1 MPEFSQRARSLPAS
15 PIRKLVPFA
24 DAAKQRGIR
33 VFHLN
38 IGQPDIAT
46 PPQFWAAIRNAE
58 LEVLAYSPS
67 AGIDSLREEIQS
79 YYARLG
85 HDLQEQQV
93 LVTTGASEALSFVF
107 TALMNPGDEVI
118 VPEPFYANYMS
129 FTLGK
134 DAKVVPVTSSLENNF
149 GLPHVED
156 FEKKITPHTKA
167 ILICNPGN
175 PTGVLYPREALLRLQ
190 EIAQKHD
197 LFIIA
202 DEVYREFA
210 YDGNQHTSCLS
221 LQGCEQN
228 VIVVDSISKRFS
240 ACGARI
246 GCVISR
252 NDELMSL
259 VLKQAQAR
267 LSPPTLGQ
275 IGAAEVYK
283 LPSSYYAEV
292 ATEYASR
299 RDLLKAALDRME
311 GVVCPE
317 INGAFYA
324 MVHLPVDDAEKFC
337 QWILED
343 FNHQGSTVM
352 MAPGGGFYATPG
364 LGQHEVR
371 IAYVLNREDLS
382 AAMDCLAM
390 ALQVYP
396 GRIANPL
403 AESQGV

>member
-1 MPEFSQRARSLPAS
+1 
-15 PIRKLVPFA
+15 
-24 DAAKQRGIR
+24 
-33 VFHLN
+33 
-38 IGQPDIAT
+38 
-46 PPQFWAAIRNAE
+46 
-58 LEVLAYSPS
+58 
-67 AGIDSLREEIQS
+67 
-79 YYARLG
+79 
-85 HDLQEQQV
+85 
-93 LVTTGASEALSFVF
+93 
-107 TALMNPGDEVI
+107 
-118 VPEPFYANYMS
+118 
-129 FTLGK
+129 
-134 DAKVVPVTSSLENNF
+134 
-149 GLPHVED
+149 
-156 FEKKITPHTKA
+156 
-167 ILICNPGN
+167 
-175 PTGVLYPREALLRLQ
+175 
-190 EIAQKHD
+190 
-197 LFIIA
+197 
-202 DEVYREFA
+202 
-210 YDGNQHTSCLS
+210 
-221 LQGCEQN
+221 
-228 VIVVDSISKRFS
+228 
-240 ACGARI
+240 
-246 GCVISR
+246 
-252 NDELMSL
+252 
-259 VLKQAQAR
+259 QAR

-343 FNHQGSTVM
+343 FDHQGSTVM